1 MIAGGVLFKVYIVGD
16 TIKVV
21 HGFYLHDVDEI
32 ESFGYGVIPFPWV
45 SSASASADDA
55 DLDLHVGGEV
65 FFCYLV
71 DCTLSYYI

>member
-1 MIAGGVLFKVYIVGD
+1 M
-16 TIKVV
+16 
-21 HGFYLHDVDEI
+21 H
-32 ESFGYGVIPFPWV
+32 GYGVIPFPGV
-45 SSASASADDA
+45 SSASASADDV

>member
-1 MIAGGVLFKVYIVGD
+1 MR
-16 TIKVV
+16 
-21 HGFYLHDVDEI
+21 GFSLCDVDE
-32 ESFGYGVIPFPWV
+32 SASLGYGVISFPGV
-45 SSASASADDA
+45 SSTSASADDA